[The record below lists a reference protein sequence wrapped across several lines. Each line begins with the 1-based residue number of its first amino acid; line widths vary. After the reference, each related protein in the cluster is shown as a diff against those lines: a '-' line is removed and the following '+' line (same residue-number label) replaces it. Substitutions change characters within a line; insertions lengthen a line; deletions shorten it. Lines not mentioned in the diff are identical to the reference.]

1 MLDHTDSLG
10 WHHRRLAEPPVDV
23 VVGFDRASRDLGA
36 TPQST
41 AWALTMFSFCSLMHH
56 GDGASFRSA
65 VLGRSLGRQR
75 QHIEELVALT
85 GDYGVVRAAYD
96 EAIKRRPGR
105 TVTLRQKTR
114 VLADS
119 RRER

>member
-1 MLDHTDSLG
+1 MAMGRFLDLPYSVEVWD
-10 WHHRRLAEPPVDV
+10 D
-23 VVGFDRASRDLGA
+23 DD
-36 TPQST
+36 
-41 AWALTMFSFCSLMHH
+41 
-56 GDGASFRSA
+56 
-65 VLGRSLGRQR
+65 

-85 GDYGVVRAAYD
+85 GDYGYV

>member
-1 MLDHTDSLG
+1 M
-10 WHHRRLAEPPVDV
+10 R
-23 VVGFDRASRDLGA
+23 
-36 TPQST
+36 
-41 AWALTMFSFCSLMHH
+41 H
-56 GDGASFRSA
+56 GDGAPFRSA
-65 VLGRSLGRQR
+65 VPVEVWDDND

-85 GDYGVVRAAYD
+85 GDYGVARAAYD

-105 TVTLRQKTR
+105 TITLRQKAR

>member
-1 MLDHTDSLG
+1 MLLDQPGLPLD
-10 WHHRRLAEPPVDV
+10 DV
-23 VVGFDRASRDLGA
+23 PLLFFYASWRWGRPFDLPYSVEVWD
-36 TPQST
+36 
-41 AWALTMFSFCSLMHH
+41 
-56 GDGASFRSA
+56 DND
-65 VLGRSLGRQR
+65 

-85 GDYGVVRAAYD
+85 GDYGVARAAYD

-105 TVTLRQKTR
+105 TITLRQKAR